1 MEMDG
6 GGMMAMAGVSI
17 GKVHKNYTDKD
28 TRRKKKM
35 IPNQKI
41 IDLIKTRLEGGAQKY
56 GEELKP
62 DDGRDW
68 IEESIEELLDA
79 CVYLSAKLLL
89 IKEHEEISITLPVNP
104 DEVEMLYKA
113 LDAYSAS
120 RYIEGENKTSKKFR
134 DLASRIAVAG
144 KIDT

>member
-1 MEMDG
+1 
-6 GGMMAMAGVSI
+6 
-17 GKVHKNYTDKD
+17 
-28 TRRKKKM
+28 M

-41 IDLIKTRLEGGAQKY
+41 IDLIKTRLEKGAQNY
-56 GEELKP
+56 GEELNP
-62 DDGRDW
+62 EDGRDW

-104 DEVEMLYKA
+104 EEVEMLHKA

-120 RYIEGENKTSKKFR
+120 RYIEGENKISKKFR
-134 DLASRIAVAG
+134 DLALRIAIAG
-144 KIDT
+144 KIDK